1 MKTLAY
7 GAFAL
12 SMMAAGAVSAQTQP
26 AQQPI
31 THGAPVAG
39 VCVLN
44 LEAVI
49 RASTAGQGVAA
60 RMQALQQE
68 VAAELAPYQ
77 ATIQQEDAA
86 LAQGGASIP
95 ADQRAQRAR
104 DLQARFTEYQQLGQ
118 TREREL
124 QYTASLQQRAL
135 FSAADPIIAS
145 TYQSRGC
152 SVLLDRSSVYLSNPA
167 MDISETVLQQL
178 NSQVPS
184 LPSFNR
190 TPVPVEQPQ
199 Q

>member
-12 SMMAAGAVSAQTQP
+12 ALVAAGTASAQTP
-26 AQQPI
+26 QQQI
-31 THGAPVAG
+31 THGAPIAG

-44 LEAVI
+44 LEGVI
-49 RASTAGQGVAA
+49 RASTAGQGVAT

-68 VAAELAPYQ
+68 VATELAPYQ
-77 ATIQQEDAA
+77 ATIEQEDAA

-104 DLQARFTEYQQLGQ
+104 DLQARYTEYQQLGQ

-135 FSAADPIIAS
+135 FQAADPIIAS
-145 TYQSRGC
+145 IYQSRGC
-152 SVLLDRSSVYLSNPA
+152 SILLDRSNVYLTNPA
-167 MDISETVLQQL
+167 MDISEAVLQQL
-178 NSQVPS
+178 NSQTPS
-184 LPSFNR
+184 LPNFNR
-190 TPVPVEQPQ
+190 TAVPVEQQ

>member
-12 SMMAAGAVSAQTQP
+12 ALMAAGSAAAQT
-26 AQQPI
+26 AQTPI

-44 LEAVI
+44 LEGVI
-49 RASTAGQGVAA
+49 RASSAGQGVAA

-68 VAAELAPYQ
+68 VTTELAPYQ

-86 LAQGGASIP
+86 LVQAGASLP
-95 ADQRAQRAR
+95 ADQRQQRAQA
-104 DLQARFTEYQQLGQ
+104 LQARYTEYQQLGQ

-124 QYTASLQQRAL
+124 QYTGQMQQRAL
-135 FSAADPIIAS
+135 FAAADPIIAS
-145 TYQSRGC
+145 IYQSHGC
-152 SVLLDRSSVYLSNPA
+152 SILLDRSSVYLTNPA

-178 NSQVPS
+178 NSQVAS
-184 LPSFNR
+184 LPNFNR
-190 TPVPVEQPQ
+190 MTVPVQ

>member
-1 MKTLAY
+1 MKTLAF

-12 SMMAAGAVSAQTQP
+12 ALTTAGAASAQTPQP
-26 AQQPI
+26 QI
-31 THGAPVAG
+31 NHGAPVTG

-44 LEAVI
+44 LEGVI
-49 RASTAGQGVAA
+49 RASTAGQAVSA

-68 VAAELAPYQ
+68 VAVELAPYQ
-77 ATIQQEDAA
+77 TTIQQEDAA
-86 LAQGGASIP
+86 LAQSGASLP
-95 ADQRAQRAR
+95 ADQRQQRAQA
-104 DLQARFTEYQQLGQ
+104 LQARFAEYQQLGQ

-135 FSAADPIIAS
+135 FAAADPVIAS
-145 TYQSRGC
+145 IYQSRGC
-152 SVLLDRSSVYLSNPA
+152 SILLDRSSVYLTNPA

-184 LPSFNR
+184 LPNFNR
-190 TPVPVEQPQ
+190 TPVPVEQQ

>member
-12 SMMAAGAVSAQTQP
+12 ALTTAGAASAQTPQP
-26 AQQPI
+26 QI
-31 THGAPVAG
+31 NHGAPVTG

-44 LEAVI
+44 LEGVI
-49 RASTAGQGVAA
+49 RASTAGQAVSA

-68 VAAELAPYQ
+68 VAVELAPYQ
-77 ATIQQEDAA
+77 TTIQQEDAA
-86 LAQGGASIP
+86 LAQAGASLP
-95 ADQRAQRAR
+95 ADQRQQRAQA
-104 DLQARFTEYQQLGQ
+104 LQARFAEYQQLGQ

-135 FSAADPIIAS
+135 FAAADPVIAS
-145 TYQSRGC
+145 IYQSRGC
-152 SVLLDRSSVYLSNPA
+152 SILLDRSSVYLTNPA

-184 LPSFNR
+184 LPNFNR
-190 TPVPVEQPQ
+190 TPVPVQ
-199 Q
+199 QQQ

>member
-1 MKTLAY
+1 MKIHAF

-12 SMMAAGAVSAQTQP
+12 AMLTAGAVSAQTPQ
-26 AQQPI
+26 QQPI
-31 THGAPVAG
+31 THGAAVPG

-44 LEAVI
+44 LEGVI

-68 VAAELAPYQ
+68 IETELAPYQ
-77 ATIQQEDAA
+77 TSIQQEDAA

-95 ADQRAQRAR
+95 ADQRQQRAQA
-104 DLQARFTEYQQLGQ
+104 LQARYAEYQQLGQ

-124 QYTASLQQRAL
+124 QYTGMLQQRAL
-135 FSAADPIIAS
+135 FAAADPIIAAA
-145 TYQSRGC
+145 YQSNRC
-152 SVLLDRSSVYLSNPA
+152 SILLNRSSVYLTNPA
-167 MDISETVLQQL
+167 MDISEGVLQQL

-184 LPSFNR
+184 LPNFNR
-190 TPVPVEQPQ
+190 TPVPVEQQ

>member
-1 MKTLAY
+1 MKIHAF

-12 SMMAAGAVSAQTQP
+12 AMLTAGAVSAQTPQP
-26 AQQPI
+26 QI
-31 THGAPVAG
+31 THGAAVPG

-44 LEAVI
+44 LEGVI
-49 RASTAGQGVAA
+49 RASTAGQGVAS

-68 VAAELAPYQ
+68 VETELAPYQ
-77 ATIQQEDAA
+77 ATIQQEDTA

-95 ADQRAQRAR
+95 ADQRQQRGQA
-104 DLQARFTEYQQLGQ
+104 LQARYAEYQQLGQ

-124 QYTASLQQRAL
+124 QYTGMLQQRAL
-135 FSAADPIIAS
+135 FAAADPIIAAA
-145 TYQSRGC
+145 YQANHC
-152 SVLLDRSSVYLSNPA
+152 SILLNRSSVYLSNPA

-184 LPSFNR
+184 LPNFNR
-190 TPVPVEQPQ
+190 TPVPAEQQ

>member
-12 SMMAAGAVSAQTQP
+12 ALMAAGTASAQTP
-26 AQQPI
+26 QQQI
-31 THGAPVAG
+31 THGAPIAG

-44 LEAVI
+44 LEGVI
-49 RASTAGQGVAA
+49 RASTAGQGVAT

-68 VAAELAPYQ
+68 VAAELTPWQ
-77 ATIQQEDAA
+77 TSIQQEDAA

-95 ADQRAQRAR
+95 VEQRQQRAQA
-104 DLQARFTEYQQLGQ
+104 LQARYTEYQQLGA

-135 FSAADPIIAS
+135 FAAADPIIS
-145 TYQSRGC
+145 SIYQSRGC
-152 SVLLDRSSVYLSNPA
+152 SILLDRSNVYLTNPA

-184 LPSFNR
+184 LPNFNR
-190 TPVPVEQPQ
+190 TPVPVEQQ